1 MAQAVPIIF
10 QQPLLTIDRKTT
22 SQMSKTSLKKQLAL
36 MERSDMEQ
44 LILELYEARKEAK
57 EYLDFF
63 VQPDI
68 DAKLRRARTAIDKEA
83 ARVTRGRARPR
94 VTRVKRFI
102 KDITS
107 LNPGAAPSCEIMTY
121 TVERFCA
128 VGSANWIKEST
139 ARSLAKLMADTVK
152 AADLGGVLSLFLPR
166 ITAAVEAIRADK
178 FYNSDFRELMTE
190 TLQDAINSLTCA
202 PE

>member
-1 MAQAVPIIF
+1 
-10 QQPLLTIDRKTT
+10 
-22 SQMSKTSLKKQLAL
+22 MSKTSLKKQLAL
-36 MERSDMEQ
+36 MERRDMER
-44 LILELYEARKEAK
+44 LILDLYDARKEAK

-94 VTRVKRFI
+94 VTRVRRVI

-107 LNPGAAPSCEIMTY
+107 LDPGAKPSCDIMTY

-128 VGSANWIKEST
+128 VGSVYWIKEST
-139 ARSLAKLMADTVK
+139 ARSFAKLMAETVR
-152 AADLGGVLSLFLPR
+152 AADLGEVLSLFLPR
-166 ITAAVEAIRADK
+166 ITVAVEAIRADK
-178 FYNSDFRELMTE
+178 SYNSDFRDLMTA
-190 TLQDAINSLTCA
+190 TLQEAIDSLTCA